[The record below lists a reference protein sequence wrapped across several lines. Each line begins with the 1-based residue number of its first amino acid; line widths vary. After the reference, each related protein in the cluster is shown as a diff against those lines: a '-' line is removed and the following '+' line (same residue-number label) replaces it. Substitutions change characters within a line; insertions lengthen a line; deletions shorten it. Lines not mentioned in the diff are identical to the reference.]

1 MVQSLIS
8 VTFYFPDIANST
20 VKFDSK
26 GDGLAR
32 YTIYNYQRDARTGK
46 TDYKI
51 VGKWH
56 NELNMN
62 AADVV
67 WTAFE
72 QRSGHSPTWPR
83 TTHSPLSNESRVP
96 DPRATPSVPV
106 PPSSGEH
113 GRIPTSVCS
122 KPCKAGEIMIMNTV
136 RHDQVTS
143 FCHT

>member
-1 MVQSLIS
+1 M
-8 VTFYFPDIANST
+8 
-20 VKFDSK
+20 KFDHK

-32 YTIYNYQRDARTGK
+32 YTIYNYQRDVRTGK

-62 AADVV
+62 AEDVV

-72 QRSGHSPTWPR
+72 QDGQTSARLV
-83 TTHSPLSNESRVP
+83 TTRSPLSNESRISNLQ
-96 DPRATPSVPV
+96 ATQSTSVLA
-106 PPSSGEH
+106 SKAGD

-136 RHDQVTS
+136 RLRGGCQVKTLIS
-143 FCHT
+143 YNSISH

>member
-1 MVQSLIS
+1 M
-8 VTFYFPDIANST
+8 
-20 VKFDSK
+20 KFDHK

-32 YTIYNYQRDARTGK
+32 YTIYNYQRDVRTGK

-62 AADVV
+62 AEDVV

-72 QRSGHSPTWPR
+72 QDGQTSARLV
-83 TTHSPLSNESRVP
+83 TTRSPLSNESRISNLH
-96 DPRATPSVPV
+96 ATQSTSVLA
-106 PPSSGEH
+106 SKAGD

-136 RHDQVTS
+136 RLRGGCQVKTLIS
-143 FCHT
+143 YNSISH

>member
-1 MVQSLIS
+1 M
-8 VTFYFPDIANST
+8 
-20 VKFDSK
+20 KFDHK

-56 NELNMN
+56 NALNMN
-62 AADVV
+62 ADDVV
-67 WTAFE
+67 WTAYE
-72 QRSGHSPTWPR
+72 QNGQTSTRPT
-83 TTHSPLSNESRVP
+83 TTHSPLSNESLDASQTTLV
-96 DPRATPSVPV
+96 
-106 PPSSGEH
+106 PSSNAGD

-136 RHDQVTS
+136 RHRDGG
-143 FCHT
+143 

>member
-1 MVQSLIS
+1 MLSILL
-8 VTFYFPDIANST
+8 DIANST
-20 VKFDSK
+20 VKFDNK

-62 AADVV
+62 AEDVV
-67 WTAFE
+67 WTAYE
-72 QRSGHSPTWPR
+72 QNRLPPNWLA
-83 TTHSPLSNESRVP
+83 TTNSPLSNASRMSDPHATRSPKVP
-96 DPRATPSVPV
+96 SAKA
-106 PPSSGEH
+106 GE

-122 KPCKAGEIMIMNTV
+122 MPCKAGEIMIMNTV
-136 RHDQVTS
+136 RPGRGH
-143 FCHT
+143 

>member
-1 MVQSLIS
+1 MHH
-8 VTFYFPDIANST
+8 FYTSTDIANST
-20 VKFDSK
+20 VKFDNK

-62 AADVV
+62 AEDVV

-72 QRSGHSPTWPR
+72 QNGQTSARLI
-83 TTHSPLSNESRVP
+83 TTRSPLSNESRIS
-96 DPRATPSVPV
+96 DLHATQSTSVP
-106 PPSSGEH
+106 SSKAGD

-136 RHDQVTS
+136 RLRGGCQLTPIS
-143 FCHT
+143 YISR